1 VCRAWG
7 VLLKYL
13 RLSLLLIT
21 AALFSATA
29 WAEGIDPKV
38 IIQKG
43 GGSVPIVGN
52 SFSFTVDSSGGG
64 LFDFIAPTTGE
75 DIFSLALIFSKT
87 PTTGPFNCGTG
98 GFFATCGFTF
108 NSDGTVTALFSGASE
123 DEPELVDDAC
133 EALGVCDTND
143 VNGGIEE
150 GQDFGINLGT
160 SGWVPGEKVTG
171 FTNVPEPSMLALLLA
186 GLGFAAGGVALL
198 KRPN

>member
-1 VCRAWG
+1 
-7 VLLKYL
+7 VLLKHL
-13 RLSLLLIT
+13 RLSLLFIA

-29 WAEGIDPKV
+29 WADGIDPKV

-52 SFSFTVDSSGGG
+52 SFSFNVDSSGGG

-75 DIFSLALIFSKT
+75 DIFSLALIFSQT
-87 PTTGPFNCGTG
+87 PTTGPFNCDTG

-108 NSDGTVTALFSGASE
+108 NSNGTVTVLFSGASE
-123 DEPELVDDAC
+123 DESELVDDAC
-133 EALGVCDTND
+133 EALPVLGCDTND

-150 GQDFGINLGT
+150 GLDFGINLGT

-171 FTNVPEPSMLALLLA
+171 FTNVPEPSTLVLLLA
-186 GLGFAAGGVALL
+186 CLGFVAGVALL